1 MLQVTL
7 VLCCICLCSGFLT
20 ERKAI
25 NPLTLMFGEWLIIL
39 FLASLRLYNILPASK
54 DIYHIIFLG
63 LIFYV
68 VGYYC
73 FRIIKIKFKF
83 NHFST
88 KKLLLDFLSFVSIVI
103 FFLDALNSLQILLTG
118 GDLKTIREVA
128 QEGNIYNNSILNLLR
143 ILVAAPFAN
152 VLSIIAP
159 VNFFL
164 SKTKNFKLYFYT
176 ILIICLKIISDGSR
190 SIFILFSI
198 SCLICLV
205 HTNKIDFNKIKF
217 VLKKKTWI
225 CIVSLVVFLFIIFYL
240 TLSRSG
246 AQSLRYTYYYFSMEP
261 IMFEKWKNIVDA
273 TNFIGYG
280 TASFNGFLFI
290 IFNILSTLFG
300 VVPSTLWSNS
310 YDFIERV
317 GTDWQ
322 IITSNGLTANSYVT
336 VFFPLYLDGREFG
349 VCLGM
354 FIFGAFSA
362 ILYNQVYTQLNERN
376 ISIYILVMMS
386 ILLSF
391 QLFIFENI
399 YYSLSFIML
408 LLIFK
413 KRRFV

>member
-1 MLQVTL
+1 M
-7 VLCCICLCSGFLT
+7 
-20 ERKAI
+20 
-25 NPLTLMFGEWLIIL
+25 
-39 FLASLRLYNILPASK
+39 
-54 DIYHIIFLG
+54 
-63 LIFYV
+63 
-68 VGYYC
+68 
-73 FRIIKIKFKF
+73 
-83 NHFST
+83 
-88 KKLLLDFLSFVSIVI
+88 
-103 FFLDALNSLQILLTG
+103 
-118 GDLKTIREVA
+118 
-128 QEGNIYNNSILNLLR
+128 
-143 ILVAAPFAN
+143 VAAPFAN